1 MALHRVPF
9 VPADAGEEDGLSGL
23 ASRHRF
29 IGQGDADG
37 VDGCAADEGGA
48 KVELDVLL
56 VAGSL
61 GG

>member
-1 MALHRVPF
+1 M
-9 VPADAGEEDGLSGL
+9 
-23 ASRHRF
+23 
-29 IGQGDADG
+29 GQGDADG